1 MFPILIS
8 FKTDVTDAYIDTVAV
23 ITKQDARL
31 IVKNIAPSVGI
42 SLESAHTI
50 LTNQVKLTMFMLNN
64 PPPPNRLTKKQ
75 KGYSYENA
83 HLFFTKPKM

>member
-8 FKTDVTDAYIDTVAV
+8 LKTVVTDAYIASVTV

-31 IVKNIAPSVGI
+31 KVKNIAPSVGI
-42 SLESAHTI
+42 LLESAHTI

-64 PPPPNRLTKKQ
+64 PPPQSLD
-75 KGYSYENA
+75 
-83 HLFFTKPKM
+83 